1 MGLKSACSA
10 RKEYVQIM
18 IYLLQKLFDDFR
30 SVYSGVVVK
39 YEKLMED
46 HG

>member
-10 RKEYVQIM
+10 QKEYVQIM

-30 SVYSGVVVK
+30 SVYSGIVK